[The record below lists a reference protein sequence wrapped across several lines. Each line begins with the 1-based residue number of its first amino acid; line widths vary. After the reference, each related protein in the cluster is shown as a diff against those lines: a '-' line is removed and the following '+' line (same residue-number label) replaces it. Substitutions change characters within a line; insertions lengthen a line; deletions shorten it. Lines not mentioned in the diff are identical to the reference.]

1 MSGESSLEREE
12 VFIVA
17 QPFRLSA
24 HSWEEAGTS
33 RSDPC
38 PCIFNRPSVGRGS
51 SLIRIQRGALNTP
64 CVFLSVQPQAALPSC
79 VNLTVLLLQAN
90 RQANGLLHYYRL
102 MTTEKN
108 TTITDGPR

>member
-38 PCIFNRPSVGRGS
+38 PCIFNRPSVGHGS
-51 SLIRIQRGALNTP
+51 ALIRIQEEALNPAVYT
-64 CVFLSVQPQAALPSC
+64 CA
-79 VNLTVLLLQAN
+79 
-90 RQANGLLHYYRL
+90 
-102 MTTEKN
+102 
-108 TTITDGPR
+108 